1 VKKDTA
7 QLESPWPHRIAIL
20 LAIITFPLIW
30 VGGLVTTYKAGMAVP
45 DWPSTYGYNLFLYP
59 ISTWVAGPFDLFIE
73 HGHRLL
79 GSLAGLAA
87 ILLVVV
93 VWRQDKRVWM
103 RRLALAALGLVI
115 AQGLLGGVRVLLD
128 SRTVAMIHG
137 CVGPAFFSLS
147 VAMVLFTSKGWKNA
161 ASNNEYANADSVRS
175 LVVLIP
181 AFAFVQLLLGAQLRH
196 VAATTSPQ
204 TFQLFVV
211 FHLVIALVLTLH
223 IGLLNWKTWKCPLRQ
238 VSQPARLLGFLILL
252 QMFLGVV
259 TWVVKYSWPGGMG
272 DYFSF
277 AAGHQVIAGGYW
289 QAMLTTAHVATGSL
303 ILAVSVAAALQ
314 TYRHLRHG
322 AIALSSAPLLLE
334 LST

>member
-1 VKKDTA
+1 MSPAVTKQTA
-7 QLESPWPHRIAIL
+7 QLESPWPNRIAIL
-20 LAIITFPLIW
+20 LALVTFPLIW

-59 ISTWVAGPFDLFIE
+59 ISTWIAGPFDLFIE

-79 GSLAGLAA
+79 GSLAGLVA

-93 VWRQDKRVWM
+93 VWRRDERVWM
-103 RRLALAALGLVI
+103 RRLALAALALVI
-115 AQGLLGGVRVLLD
+115 AQGLLGGARVLMD

-147 VAMVLFTSKGWKNA
+147 VAMVVFTSKSWRTA
-161 ASNNEYANADSVRS
+161 TSSDEFASADSVRS

-181 AFAFVQLLLGAQLRH
+181 AFAFIQLLLGAQLRH
-196 VAATTSPQ
+196 VAATTSHQ

-211 FHLVIALVLTLH
+211 FHLVLALVLTLH
-223 IGLLNWKTWKCPLRQ
+223 IGLLNWKTWKCPVRQ
-238 VSQPARLLGFLILL
+238 VSRPARILALLIFVL
-252 QMFLGVV
+252 
-259 TWVVKYSWPGGMG
+259 TWVMKYSWPGGMG

-277 AAGHQVIAGGYW
+277 AAGHQIIAGGFW
-289 QAMLTTAHVATGSL
+289 QAMLTTAHVAAGSL
-303 ILAVSVAAALQ
+303 ILGVSVVSVLQ
-314 TYRHLRHG
+314 TYRHFRHS